1 MNFINLE
8 FEDQALMDN
17 VLVKLSR
24 KFAEPN
30 IYTVIKTLLVVHL
43 IMEKSSQNGRE
54 TLGNLFSC
62 LRTEIDDKIGKIY
75 FDVDNIEVVAK
86 QASTVQELQAVE
98 FARIYSSY
106 VFEYTE
112 IKSNFTVLTTKL
124 EYETRIS
131 ELLALKELGE
141 NVLKSS
147 ADICSETATVAVIQ
161 QCCTA
166 ITNDQIWLISEI
178 NRLTNLIDKL
188 ELNNVAAK
196 ETIKIGLKESNVP
209 QKNAFSKAN
218 TTTAMTANNKKK
230 QNISISAPSTLSTRT
245 VSTSTSTI
253 PKKAATL
260 DKKKINA
267 KPIKTVEQNKAKC
280 VTKTDSI
287 PSLSAVNDDNIDK
300 NKK

>member
-62 LRTEIDDKIGKIY
+62 LRTELDDKIGKVY

-112 IKSNFTVLTTKL
+112 IKSDFTVLTTKH

-147 ADICSETATVAVIQ
+147 ADICSETATAVFQ

-166 ITNDQIWLISEI
+166 ITNDKNWLISEI
-178 NRLTNLIDKL
+178 NRLTTLIDKL
-188 ELNNVAAK
+188 ELNNVAVK
-196 ETIKIGLKESNVP
+196 ETINVGSNVP
-209 QKNAFSKAN
+209 RKNVFSKMN
-218 TTTAMTANNKKK
+218 TTATTTVNIKNK
-230 QNISISAPSTLSTRT
+230 QNISISPPSTLSTRT

-253 PKKAATL
+253 PKKTVTL
-260 DKKKINA
+260 DKKKTNT
-267 KPIKTVEQNKAKC
+267 KSIKTGEQNKAKC
-280 VTKTDSI
+280 VTKTDSRT
-287 PSLSAVNDDNIDK
+287 SLSAINDDNIDK